1 MALSERQAKGVLKLF
16 VNTFAYSTA
25 DKRKDVYMDFVDSFL
40 GGIKQWET
48 TIYGAFIAEGI
59 PSDIISQWLKL
70 EEERKEGHVGEVCE
84 ICKMTMADESQIVK
98 LIAKEIGC
106 TPRFAEFGEI
116 GTVKDYEATGYS
128 FVAKKI
134 NEVVGVIMA
143 QKIMDYGSY
152 YVYVNNFAVESSMQ
166 GRGIGTQLMK
176 HLISVAKQ
184 NGIHRIKLHTQKNL
198 KAYDIYHH
206 MGFEDQDD
214 ESVYLSKWLI

>member
-1 MALSERQAKGVLKLF
+1 VAKTRRREK
-16 VNTFAYSTA
+16 
-25 DKRKDVYMDFVDSFL
+25 K
-40 GGIKQWET
+40 
-48 TIYGAFIAEGI
+48 
-59 PSDIISQWLKL
+59 
-70 EEERKEGHVGEVCE
+70 GHVGEVCE
-84 ICKMTMADESQIVK
+84 ICKMAMADESQIVK
-98 LIAKEIGC
+98 LISKEIGS
-106 TPRFAEFGEI
+106 TPHFAEFGEI

-128 FVAKKI
+128 FVAKKG

-152 YVYVNNFAVESSMQ
+152 DVYVNNFAVESSMQ

-184 NGIHRIKLHTQKNL
+184 NGIDRIKLHTQKNL